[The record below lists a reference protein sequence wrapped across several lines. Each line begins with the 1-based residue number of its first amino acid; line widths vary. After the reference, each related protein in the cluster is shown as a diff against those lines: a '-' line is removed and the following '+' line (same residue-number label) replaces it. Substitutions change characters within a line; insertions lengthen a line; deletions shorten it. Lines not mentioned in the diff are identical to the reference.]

1 MTISAL
7 SSAQVVRSALVRKC
21 RWCALAHALCSWHLL
36 HLRTHSRTAHC
47 ALDLR
52 TILNRHSMTSP
63 RLSIAVPLHNEE
75 SVLPELLRRLGAVL
89 DAVPGGPHEIVMVD
103 DGSTDR
109 TAELLKKAAADDGR
123 VVAVLLSRNFGHQAA
138 LTAALDHVTG
148 DATVVMDGDLQDRPE
163 AIPQFLALHA
173 QGYDVVYAKR
183 ILRKEPWWLRLCY
196 YTFYR
201 LLARL
206 SDIQLPTDAGDF
218 GLMSR
223 RVVAELRRM
232 PEHHRYLRG
241 LRSWV
246 GFRQIGIDVE
256 RAERHAGHSKYSMAR
271 LFRLASDA
279 VFAFS
284 IVPLRFAAIV
294 GFFAMVGA
302 SLFALY
308 SVSCQGLSGSF
319 ARRLHRHHL
328 DHHVSVGDDPGVPW
342 CDRGVPW
349 GACTRNS
356 RRGRF
361 ISSAR

>member
-1 MTISAL
+1 
-7 SSAQVVRSALVRKC
+7 
-21 RWCALAHALCSWHLL
+21 
-36 HLRTHSRTAHC
+36 
-47 ALDLR
+47 
-52 TILNRHSMTSP
+52 MTSP

-75 SVLPELLRRLGAVL
+75 PVLPELLRRLGAVL
-89 DAVPGGPHEIVMVD
+89 DGAPGGPHEIVMVD

-109 TAELLKKAAADDGR
+109 TAELLKDAALSDPR
-123 VVAVLLSRNFGHQAA
+123 VIAVILSRNFGHQAA

-163 AIPQFLALHA
+163 AIPQFLTLHA

-183 ILRKEPWWLRLCY
+183 VLRKEPWWLRLCY

-302 SLFALY
+302 SFFALY
-308 SVSCQGLSGSF
+308 SVYAKVFLGHSPVGFTAIIWIITFLSGTILVF
-319 ARRLHRHHL
+319 LGVIGEYLGRVYEELKARPVYIVKEV
-328 DHHVSVGDDPGVPW
+328 VSRQSSVVSHQSSVVSHQSSVVSQSRVPSPEV
-342 CDRGVPW
+342 RG
-349 GACTRNS
+349 
-356 RRGRF
+356 GRCEDG
-361 ISSAR
+361 R